1 MDIDK
6 YLETLKNARCLT
18 ERDVRLVCEHAKEIF
33 IEESNVHQVK
43 APVIICGDIHG
54 QFFDLL
60 ELFNKG
66 GQIPNANYIFIGDF
80 VDRGYNSVETFEY
93 LLCLKLK
100 YPENITLLR
109 GNHESRQITQV
120 YGFYD
125 EIVRKYGNANPWRYF
140 TDVFD
145 YLPLGALVDG
155 KVLCVH
161 GGLSPELRTIDQIRT
176 IDRKTEIPH
185 EGPFCDLMWSDPEE
199 VDTWALNTRG
209 AGWIFGKKVTH
220 DFNHINGLELIARAH
235 QLVQDG
241 YQYWFEEQLVT
252 VWSAPNYCYR
262 CGNAAS
268 MLSIDEN
275 LKRDFV
281 MFKEVPESATSQPP
295 KNVLPYFL

>member
-6 YLETLKNARCLT
+6 YLETLKNARCLS

-100 YPENITLLR
+100 YPDNITLLR

-145 YLPLGALVDG
+145 YLPLGALY
-155 KVLCVH
+155 
-161 GGLSPELRTIDQIRT
+161 
-176 IDRKTEIPH
+176 
-185 EGPFCDLMWSDPEE
+185 
-199 VDTWALNTRG
+199 
-209 AGWIFGKKVTH
+209 
-220 DFNHINGLELIARAH
+220 DFNTINFNFSFQISQVQHQIFIVQSKQFKFQKHIKIPISFNAISEWDRFQDEFYTKENHVIIELI
-235 QLVQDG
+235 QINKQIN
-241 YQYWFEEQLVT
+241 T
-252 VWSAPNYCYR
+252 
-262 CGNAAS
+262 
-268 MLSIDEN
+268 II
-275 LKRDFV
+275 
-281 MFKEVPESATSQPP
+281 P
-295 KNVLPYFL
+295 KNIGTIVNIFKYTRLYLVLFLLSFL